1 MILAMSR
8 WTAVVT
14 GLVALSASAQQSPGF
29 TAQMVHPASAPE
41 LGATRPDWLKA
52 PASASAVD
60 RLATPRARAQ
70 DLAILFNQACVKAKG
85 DADAVAAWAEAHG
98 YVLTSS
104 ISRSLTQNIVGS
116 GQPIS
121 VYSRGPRD
129 DSLMIATSRRPVQC
143 MAVTTGDVDGKVL
156 RSLMD
161 QLADEWAVQ
170 RHGSK
175 LSVSIDMP
183 DNPRYRTITYRT
195 VVGRELDKLSMA
207 SPVGVGHGV
216 AVLKLLPAQSS
227 PAE

>member
-1 MILAMSR
+1 MLHLNR
-8 WTAVVT
+8 WTVVAV
-14 GLVALSASAQQSPGF
+14 GWVALSVAAQQSPGF

-104 ISRSLTQNIVGS
+104 ISRAMTQKIVGS
-116 GQPIS
+116 GQPIT

-143 MAVTTGDVDGKVL
+143 MAMTPGDIDGKVL

-161 QLADEWAVQ
+161 QLAEDWAVQ
-170 RHGSK
+170 RQGSK
-175 LSVSIDMP
+175 PSISIDMP

-195 VVGRELDKLSMA
+195 VVGRELDKMSMA

-216 AVLKLLPAQSS
+216 AVLKLLPTQPS